1 MAARGKKTPA
11 RKTAART
18 APARRKTVR
27 RAATKAA
34 AKKAATTKKAAKK
47 KVVRKKAA
55 PKATRRPG
63 AKAAAVSKPVTSRTA
78 GPGVGDPAPDFTLPA
93 DGGQTVRL
101 SDFRGR
107 NVVLYFYPKDDTPG
121 CTKEACG
128 FNDMLPDFA
137 RLDAEVIGISRDSP
151 ASHDRFKQK
160 YGLKFRLASDSEAK
174 VAQAYGT
181 WIEKSNYGRTYMG
194 MDRATFLIDR
204 NGVIRGVWRRV
215 KVPGHV
221 DKVLE
226 AAKAL

>member
-1 MAARGKKTPA
+1 MAARGKNPPA

-18 APARRKTVR
+18 APARRKTVKQ
-27 RAATKAA
+27 AATKKT
-34 AKKAATTKKAAKK
+34 AKTTKAAKK
-47 KVVRKKAA
+47 KAA
-55 PKATRRPG
+55 PKTARRPG
-63 AKAAAVSKPVTSRTA
+63 AKAAAAPKPVTSRAA

-93 DGGQTVRL
+93 DGGATVRL
-101 SDFRGR
+101 SELRGR

-137 RLDAEVIGISRDSP
+137 RLDAEVIGISRDNP

-160 YGLKFRLASDSEAK
+160 YGLKFRLASDSETK

-221 DKVLE
+221 EKVLE